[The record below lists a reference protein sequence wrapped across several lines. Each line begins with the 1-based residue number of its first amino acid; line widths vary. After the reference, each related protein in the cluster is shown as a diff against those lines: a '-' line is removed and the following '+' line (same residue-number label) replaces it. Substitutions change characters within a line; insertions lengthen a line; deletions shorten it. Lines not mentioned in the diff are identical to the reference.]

1 MKKHGNIT
9 HGYSYHPLYSSWSH
23 LKNRCDNPKN
33 NSYHNYG
40 GRGIK
45 YSFRWK
51 LIEIFI
57 KDMKFK
63 YVWAKK
69 KFKTKSL
76 TIERINVNTNYCFD
90 NCIFIPRNRQLENT
104 RKNKW
109 FIAIN
114 LQTGEQV
121 REKNIRAFA
130 RKHNIDNSAI
140 AKCLKG
146 IAYHKVGCWVFK
158 YCG

>member
-1 MKKHGNIT
+1 MKIHKNTT
-9 HGYSYHPLYSSWSH
+9 HGYSRHPLYSNWYH
-23 LKNRCDNPKN
+23 LKYRCN
-33 NSYHNYG
+33 NYNHNSFKNYG

-45 YSFRWK
+45 YDPKWEF
-51 LIEIFI
+51 IEFFIEDMIF
-57 KDMKFK
+57 KW
-63 YVWAKK
+63 VWAKK
-69 KFKTKSL
+69 YFKTNKL
-76 TIERINVNTNYCFD
+76 TIERINVNDDYYFE

-114 LQTGEQV
+114 LITGKKIKG
-121 REKNIRAFA
+121 RNIRAFA
-130 RKHNIDNSAI
+130 RKYNLDNSAI

-146 IAYHKVGCWVFK
+146 IMYHKVGNWKFK